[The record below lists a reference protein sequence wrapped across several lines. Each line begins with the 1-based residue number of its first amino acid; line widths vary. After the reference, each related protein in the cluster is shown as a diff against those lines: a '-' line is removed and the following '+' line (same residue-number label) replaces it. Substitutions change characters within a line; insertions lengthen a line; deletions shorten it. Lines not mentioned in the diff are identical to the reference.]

1 MASQANHKASQ
12 TIETDADLDVE
23 TLDIFHLRRFTLG
36 DRRLELE
43 ILNLFIEQTPRTIA
57 ALEGARSDR
66 DWANAAHTLKGSA
79 RAVGAWRLA
88 KIAEGAERL
97 SGVADTEARDKVLCN
112 LQKAAAEARS
122 HIAALAADQSPG

>member
-1 MASQANHKASQ
+1 MAVRANPENSQRFDTEAGASD
-12 TIETDADLDVE
+12 EAF
-23 TLDIFHLRRFTLG
+23 DIFHLRRFTLG

-57 ALEGARSDR
+57 ALERASTDR

-88 KIAEGAERL
+88 KIAEGAEHLAAISDR
-97 SGVADTEARDKVLCN
+97 EARDRVLAN
-112 LQKAAAEARS
+112 LQQAAAEARS
-122 HIAALAADQSPG
+122 HIDALGASEV